1 MTYTRKV
8 AYNTLAQMVGRIVL
22 IATSLVIVGILTRH
36 LGVENFGRYTTAFA
50 FVAFFGIFGD
60 LGFFYILV
68 KELSVDAKSSQK
80 IIANVMSIRTIGA
93 LIAYGV
99 GIAVAFLI
107 PSYDHITRL
116 AIVIA
121 TLAFFWQTIQNTLT
135 VIFQVH
141 FRMDKAIVC
150 DIVSR
155 FITLGII
162 AWLASRGYGLVPIM
176 SAYLA
181 GNFASFVLAYF
192 LSLKYT
198 PIKFGFDFPYWKEL
212 IVKTLPMGVAL
223 VLHFVYFRIDT
234 LMLSVMKGAEHVGIY
249 GPSYKILEVMFI
261 LPGIF
266 ISSVLPIYARYLAKK
281 DIRIHDAVQKAFDFL
296 AIVGVPI
303 IVGVFLLASPIVAF
317 IAGDEFLNTSFVN
330 LWGHPANSATNLQI
344 LIFASIGSFFAPV
357 FIQLL
362 VAGGHQKKLILPNII
377 FAIFNVILNLLFIP
391 RWSYVAT
398 SFNTVATELLVL
410 LMMTYLSYKTFK
422 IFPRLT
428 ALLKAIVSSL
438 AMGGVIWMFRDLNLF
453 ILILLGVLVYF
464 GSMLIL
470 GGVNKSMLKQFKN

>member
-8 AYNTLAQMVGRIVL
+8 AYNTLAQMIGRVVL

-50 FVAFFGIFGD
+50 FVAFFGIFAD

-68 KELSVDAKSSQK
+68 KELTVDSKNSGK

-93 LIAYGV
+93 LIAYSVGV
-99 GIAVAFLI
+99 LVAFLV
-107 PSYDHITRL
+107 PSYDEITRL
-116 AIVIA
+116 AIIIA
-121 TLAFFWQTIQNTLT
+121 ALAYFWQTIQNTLT
-135 VIFQVH
+135 AIFQVH
-141 FRMDKAIVC
+141 FRMDKAILC
-150 DIVSR
+150 DIVAR
-155 FITLGII
+155 LLTLSVIV
-162 AWLASRGYGLVPIM
+162 WMASLDFGLVPIM

-181 GNFASFVLAYF
+181 GNFTSFVLAYF
-192 LSLKYT
+192 LSRKYA
-198 PIKFGFDFPYWKEL
+198 PIKLGFDFAYWKEL

-281 DIRIHDAVQKAFDFL
+281 DVRIHDAVQKAFDFL
-296 AIVGVPI
+296 AIIGVPI
-303 IVGVFLLASPIVAF
+303 IVGVFILAQPIVAF
-317 IAGDEFLNTSFVN
+317 IAGDEFLSTSFVDF
-330 LWGHPANSATNLQI
+330 WGHPANSATNLQI

-377 FAIFNVILNLLFIP
+377 FVVFNVVLNIIFIP
-391 RWSYVAT
+391 RWSYVAA

-410 LMMTYLSYKTFK
+410 FMMTYLSYKTFK

-428 ALLKAIVSSL
+428 ALAKAILSSL
-438 AMGGVIWMFRDLNLF
+438 AMGGLIWTLRETNLF
-453 ILILLGVLVYF
+453 MLILLGATSYF
-464 GSMLIL
+464 AIMWAI
-470 GGVNKSMLKQFKN
+470 GGINKNMLKQFIS